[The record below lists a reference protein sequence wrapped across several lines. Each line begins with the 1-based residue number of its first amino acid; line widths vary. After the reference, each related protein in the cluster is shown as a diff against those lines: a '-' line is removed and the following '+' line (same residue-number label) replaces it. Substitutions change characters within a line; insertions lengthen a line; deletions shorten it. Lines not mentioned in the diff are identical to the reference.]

1 MAGMKG
7 RSGGPRANSGGPRAN
22 SGGPRRNAGGY
33 RKGSGRKPD
42 PPLLVDDKALQ
53 TTDPDK
59 WLRAAMNSD
68 EVPMKFRLRAA
79 AYLRH
84 EPIAPL
90 EVLDAL
96 YMKAMRGNVTAQI
109 TFLRAGGH
117 LRQRKQPKGKK

>member
-1 MAGMKG
+1 MNQMAGKKG
-7 RSGGPRANSGGPRAN
+7 RSGGFRAGAG
-22 SGGPRRNAGGY
+22 RR
-33 RKGSGRKPD
+33 PD
-42 PPLLVDDKALQ
+42 PPTLVDDQALQ
-53 TTDPDK
+53 TFDPDK

-117 LRQRKQPKGKK
+117 LRQSRKPEDPK